1 MPAICRA
8 SCTSTTIGNAWT
20 GIRGGLADAASLL
33 EVKGKQLPWRRVF
46 AEAGKGELFWY
57 QNSVGLI
64 EIAAN
69 RANAAGFLDLKVGDL
84 VRLSSS
90 SHGPVH

>member
-1 MPAICRA
+1 V
-8 SCTSTTIGNAWT
+8 S
-20 GIRGGLADAASLL
+20 
-33 EVKGKQLPWRRVF
+33 F

-69 RANAAGFLDLKVGDL
+69 RANAAALSRWLKVGDL
-84 VRLSSS
+84 VKLTSTNL
-90 SHGPVH
+90 GPVH